1 MSQSCLPPKLNAP
14 AFFSVVM
21 KEIQK
26 LKSDSSATRKEVTTL
41 SNGFHLAEGRIN
53 QAVER
58 LVALC
63 HYLARGQK
71 VQDRDVARLRAELA
85 TLAREQDSRQSSD
98 ISENQSRDEDP
109 TRLRAQFAEL
119 ALKLEAHQISKIG
132 SKESAMLH
140 KQSEPL
146 CQSQQPRKLHK
157 TTSQSQHAATSS
169 SHRIRKSCSAP
180 RNSRIVPPTTRS
192 LRSDKV

>member
-1 MSQSCLPPKLNAP
+1 MSQFCFPPRSYP
-14 AFFSVVM
+14 SAFFPTIM

-26 LKSDSSATRKEVTTL
+26 LKSDSYATRKEVTIL
-41 SNGFHLAEGRIN
+41 SNGVHLAEGRIN
-53 QAVER
+53 QAFEKLMV
-58 LVALC
+58 LC
-63 HYLARGQK
+63 HYLAREQK
-71 VQDRDVARLRAELA
+71 VQDKDVARLRTELA
-85 TLAREQDSRQSSD
+85 TLAREQDSRQC
-98 ISENQSRDEDP
+98 ENQSRDEDL

-132 SKESAMLH
+132 PKESAMLH

-157 TTSQSQHAATSS
+157 STSQSQRAATSS

-180 RNSRIVPPTTRS
+180 RNSNIVPPTTRS